1 MKNGRKLL
9 LSAIVILLIIIVAI
23 IITMVVL
30 NKNKDKNQLEN
41 EQQRYLNTIENP
53 GQIIDGLK
61 PEELKAESVYY
72 TIDDCIKEFISRL
85 EKNDSTAIYNLLNKQ
100 YVNNNNISINN
111 AITKLSI
118 KKYKD
123 YESKKIYGITG
134 KTYSTYYVSAK
145 ANNSDVFFI
154 VNTDNSSK
162 SFDIQPSTKE
172 EFETKRNT
180 VISSTNK
187 YENTI
192 ESNENNTIN
201 YNYYQEEDIVQKY
214 FQNYLELALK
224 NPEEAYELLDSKYKT
239 AKFSNV
245 KDFEKYIT
253 NRKKKIESMCKA
265 SWKKYTDFSD
275 YKDYEDYY
283 RQVSKNGLE
292 KYTVKQKSDGR
303 QYICI
308 DNYGNYYIFDIKAAM
323 DYTIMLDI
331 YTVDL
336 PEFTEKYKNGTN
348 QEKVALN
355 IQKVV
360 QALNNEDYEYV
371 YGKLADSFKQKYFT
385 SFEKFE
391 KYAKNTFGEGMELNF
406 GEFSEG
412 NNVYTYS
419 ISLKAENKTIS
430 KTIIM
435 KIVNNTD
442 FTMSFNVD

>member
-1 MKNGRKLL
+1 MKNSRKLL
-9 LSAIVILLIIIVAI
+9 LLAIIVLVIIIIAI
-23 IITMVVL
+23 IVTMAVL
-30 NKNKDKNQLEN
+30 NKNKEKDQLAE
-41 EQQRYLNTIENP
+41 EQQSYLNTIENP

-61 PEELKAESVYY
+61 PEEVQSESLYY
-72 TIDDCIKEFISRL
+72 MVNDCIKKFVSYL
-85 EKNDSTAIYNLLNKQ
+85 EKNNNTAIYNLLNKQ
-100 YVNNNNISINN
+100 YANNNNMSTNN
-111 AITKLSI
+111 AIEKLSTRQ
-118 KKYKD
+118 YKD
-123 YESKKIYGITG
+123 YEPKKMYGITG
-134 KTYSTYYVSAK
+134 NEYSTYYVSAK

-172 EFETKRNT
+172 EFDTKKEA
-180 VISSTNK
+180 VIISKNK
-187 YENTI
+187 YEKTI
-192 ESNENNTIN
+192 EANDDNVLN
-201 YNYYQEEDIVQKY
+201 YRYYQQDDIVQKY
-214 FQNYLELALK
+214 FQNYLELALEK
-224 NPEEAYELLDSKYKT
+224 PEEAYELLENNYKT

-253 NRKKKIESMCKA
+253 NRRKKMETMCESL
-265 SWKKYTDFSD
+265 WKDYTDFSD
-275 YKDYEDYY
+275 YKDYEEYY

-292 KYTVKQKSDGR
+292 KYTVNQKDDGR

-308 DNYGNYYIFDIKAAM
+308 DNYGNYYIFNVKAAM
-323 DYTIMLDI
+323 NYTIMLDI

-360 QALNNEDYEYV
+360 QALNNEDYQYV

-391 KYAKNTFGEGMELNF
+391 KYAKNTFGAGMELSF

-419 ISLKAENKTIS
+419 ISLKTENKTIS

-435 KIVNNTD
+435 KIVNKTD